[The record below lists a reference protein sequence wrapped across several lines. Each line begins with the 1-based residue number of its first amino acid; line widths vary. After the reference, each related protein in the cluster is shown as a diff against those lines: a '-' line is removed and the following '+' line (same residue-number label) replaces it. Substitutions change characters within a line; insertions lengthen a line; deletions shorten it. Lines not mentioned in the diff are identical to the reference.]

1 MATKIVM
8 PKLSAKMDEALVVTW
23 HKNEGDEVKE
33 GEAVLE
39 VMFEKVQYE
48 IPAPA
53 SGVLAK
59 IIAQEGADVPAGE
72 LLGVITAAGEAF
84 DEADLSAEAPAGEA
98 VAAAAPAAAV
108 RAAPP
113 REAGRVKASPA
124 AKRLAKEKGIALESI
139 TGTGPGG
146 RIVLEDVQRALEGG
160 VPEEVP
166 TAPPG
171 EVRVKERIPLTGLRK
186 IIHDRMMESWKGNPR
201 VTQVVEVD
209 MTEAVAFRKYNLPR
223 WEKADGVRVTFNDMI
238 VKAAALALREFPI
251 VNSHL
256 EGNEIVVYEDIN
268 VGMAVATDDGL
279 VAPVIRSA
287 DRKSLAQI
295 SRESR
300 SLSEK
305 AKTKALAPEDFADH
319 TFTVTNLG
327 GLGIEVF
334 TPIIN
339 PPDSA
344 ILGVGRIAERPAVV
358 NGEVTV
364 RSIMYISLVFNH
376 QVVDGAPAAQ
386 FEQRVKA
393 ILEDPQ
399 QLLG

>member
-1 MATKIVM
+1 MAIKIVM
-8 PKLSAKMDEALVVTW
+8 PQLSAKMDEALVVTW

-59 IIAQEGADVPAGE
+59 IIAQEGADVPVGE
-72 LLGVITAAGEAF
+72 TLGVITAAGETF
-84 DEADLSAEAPAGEA
+84 KEEDLLEEAPAA
-98 VAAAAPAAAV
+98 AAAAPA
-108 RAAPP
+108 

-124 AKRLAKEKGIALESI
+124 AKRLANEKSIALEGI

-166 TAPPG
+166 TPPPG

-186 IIHDRMMESWKGNPR
+186 IIHDRMMESWQGNPR

-268 VGMAVATDDGL
+268 VGVAVATDDGL
-279 VAPVIRSA
+279 VAPVIRGA

-300 SLSEK
+300 ALAEK
-305 AKTKALAPEDFADH
+305 AKTKALAPDDFADH

-327 GLGIEVF
+327 GFGIEVF

-344 ILGVGRIAERPAVV
+344 ILGVGRIAERPVVV

-399 QLLG
+399 QLLE